1 MSVPLAVFA
10 IPDSPQLD
18 EEGWRDLV
26 GGRRLSRGRSELTGP
41 NQQLAAI
48 AERHRLPLLDLLAV
62 LQQESGG
69 NPRRFYFQT
78 DQHWNRDAHALAARE
93 LERFL
98 VERGL
103 VPTPR

>member
-1 MSVPLAVFA
+1 MARAGGRP
-10 IPDSPQLD
+10 PRDP
-18 EEGWRDLV
+18 GPCRDL
-26 GGRRLSRGRSELTGP
+26 TAP
-41 NQQLAAI
+41 NDQLAAI
-48 AERHRLPLLDLLAV
+48 AERHRLPLLDLLPA

-69 NPRRFYFQT
+69 DPRRFYFQT

-103 VPTPR
+103 VPAPR

>member
-1 MSVPLAVFA
+1 MV
-10 IPDSPQLD
+10 
-18 EEGWRDLV
+18 E
-26 GGRRLSRGRSELTGP
+26 GRRLSRGLLDIASP
-41 NQQLAAI
+41 NRQLGII
-48 AERHRLPLLDLLAV
+48 AERHRLPLLDLLPV
-62 LQQESGG
+62 LQHESGG

-103 VPTPR
+103 VPAPR